1 MKFGFAVL
9 LAAALANAAAPPNK
23 ETEALLAL
31 ARTAPPEIF
40 ADSIVKLVESGKITG
55 VDAQKTLLES
65 AFAAAGQAREPIRL
79 IPLPGLGPDNRA
91 SDLQLDVL
99 SLQTRVL
106 RALLTVDRALA
117 REKFSSIT
125 RPHLDVQVCED
136 PLIPDASSYYA
147 AAGAI
152 A

>member
-91 SDLQLDVL
+91 SFRGRASDLQLDVL

-117 REKFSSIT
+117 
-125 RPHLDVQVCED
+125 
-136 PLIPDASSYYA
+136 
-147 AAGAI
+147 
-152 A
+152 